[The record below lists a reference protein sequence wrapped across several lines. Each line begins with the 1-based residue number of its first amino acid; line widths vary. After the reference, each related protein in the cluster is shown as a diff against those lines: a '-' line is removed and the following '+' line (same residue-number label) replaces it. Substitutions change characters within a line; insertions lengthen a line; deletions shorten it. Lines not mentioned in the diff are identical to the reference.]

1 MTTRMHNRP
10 CWRWLTS
17 EGKVVGK
24 LTGVQLA
31 KYEARR
37 VAQTQRT
44 FANWPTLLCGLVG
57 EKVGRGG
64 DALTFMTRTGVQM
77 TCPNVPGAR
86 LPMYEQFADDCYDV
100 AWVLGSRLDHPLQ
113 VLDVGSHVGAF
124 ATYLATTRDDVRVE
138 CYEPS
143 PDTAKYLQRNV
154 DQNALS
160 GRIRLYEQAMAGT
173 EGTALLDDNSGG
185 SVHNGL
191 VKEDHRL
198 VDGDDALAARATISV
213 TTTTFDKAVADAPTP
228 FDVVK
233 MDCEGGEYEL
243 VYASSP
249 ANWASVQRVVMEYH
263 PVEGETWDKLRAW
276 FEGVGLNV
284 VRHKSDSPGLGTAW
298 LER

>member
-1 MTTRMHNRP
+1 VSR
-10 CWRWLTS
+10 
-17 EGKVVGK
+17 
-24 LTGVQLA
+24 LTGVALA

-37 VAQTQRT
+37 VAQTRRT
-44 FANWPTLLCGLVG
+44 FANWPTLLRELVG
-57 EKVGRGG
+57 EKVRRGG
-64 DALTFMTRTGVQM
+64 HELTFRTRSGVQLS
-77 TCPNVPGAR
+77 CPNVPGAR

-100 AWVLGSRLDHPLQ
+100 AWVLGARLAHPLQ

-124 ATYLATTRDDVRVE
+124 ATNLATTRDDVRVE

-143 PDTAKYLQRNV
+143 PDTARYLQRNV
-154 DQNALS
+154 DQNGLS
-160 GRIRLYEQAMAGT
+160 GRIRVHESAMAGT

-191 VKEDHRL
+191 VKADHRL
-198 VDGDDALAARATISV
+198 VDGDDALGARATV
-213 TTTTFDKAVADAPTP
+213 AVATTTFDKAVADAPAP

-249 ANWASVQRVVMEYH
+249 ANWASVRRVVMEYH
-263 PVEGETWDKLRAW
+263 PVEGETWDELRAW
-276 FEGVGLNV
+276 LEGVGLRV
-284 VRHKSDSPGLGTAW
+284 VRQESDSPGLGTAW